1 MCIAFMI
8 CGVGDHEGGV
18 GVCPTRAA
26 WSPLTGFA
34 MLAPGAALVAEEVD
48 AGEIA
53 EEELAEVE
61 FASPLASPDSVWLMS
76 INCSRLFTWTSW
88 LMYSFGSVLA
98 VGSWFC
104 ISVTSN
110 VRKSLAEM
118 VEESALAEL
127 ELALELLAPPEA
139 AAWGR
144 AEAGLR
150 ACSARSC

>member
-1 MCIAFMI
+1 MEALF
-8 CGVGDHEGGV
+8 VASGGCAEDCV
-18 GVCPTRAA
+18 E
-26 WSPLTGFA
+26 
-34 MLAPGAALVAEEVD
+34 LVDEEVSGY
-48 AGEIA
+48 A
-53 EEELAEVE
+53 VVK
-61 FASPLASPDSVWLMS
+61 VWLMS